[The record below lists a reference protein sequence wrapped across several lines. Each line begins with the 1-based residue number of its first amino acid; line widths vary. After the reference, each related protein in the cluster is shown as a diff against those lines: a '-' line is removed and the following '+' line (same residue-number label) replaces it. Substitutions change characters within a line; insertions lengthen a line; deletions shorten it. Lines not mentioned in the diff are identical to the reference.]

1 MMEFKGYQREDG
13 RVGVRNYVGVVST
26 VFCGSSVARKIAEAT
41 GTRVFIHDGGCG
53 QIGPEKSHTE
63 RVIEG
68 IVTHPNIGGVL
79 VVGVGCE
86 QIDAEALSKK
96 GKNTAFLNIQHEGG
110 NQKSVD
116 LGIRL
121 VEKLQEEAAE
131 VSREPIDVSKLI
143 VSTQCGSSDTGSGIA
158 SNPTVGAM
166 ADRLIADGGTV
177 ILGET
182 GSLYGAAGIIARRA
196 VSPQVGNRIIEI
208 TDRLEA
214 YYKRMGHS
222 LREANPTPGNIKAGL
237 TTLVEKSLGG
247 VRKGGT
253 TTIMGVLSPG
263 ERISGKGLW
272 LMDTSLG
279 LGACA
284 TADMLASGSQL
295 MVYTTGKGNPV
306 GSPLGPVIKVT
317 STRSSVDNLPDIID
331 FDASPFL
338 MGEETIDNCGGR
350 LYEEVLRVASGKP
363 VKAELKN
370 HNIFAIGRIVV

>member
-1 MMEFKGYQREDG
+1 MEFKGYRREDG
-13 RVGVRNYVGVVST
+13 RVGVRNYIGVVST

-41 GTRVFIHDGGCG
+41 GAHVFIHDGGCG
-53 QIGPEKSHTE
+53 QIGPEKSHTK
-63 RVIEG
+63 RVIDG
-68 IVTHPNIGGVL
+68 IITHPNIGAVL

-86 QIDAEALSKK
+86 QIDAEALSEK
-96 GKNTAFLNIQHEGG
+96 GKNTAFLNIQQEGG

-116 LGIRL
+116 LGIRT
-121 VEKLQEEAAE
+121 VETLQKEAAKA
-131 VSREPIDVSKLI
+131 SRETVDVSELI

-158 SNPTVGAM
+158 SNPAVGAM
-166 ADRLIADGGTV
+166 ADRLIADGGAV

-182 GSLYGAAGIIARRA
+182 GSLYGAAGIIARRGA
-196 VSPQVGNRIIEI
+196 SPQVGGRIIEM

-247 VRKGGT
+247 IRKGGT

-272 LMDTSLG
+272 IMDTSLG

-284 TADMLASGSQL
+284 TADMLASGSQI

-306 GSPLGPVIKVT
+306 GSPLGPVLKVT

-331 FDASPFL
+331 FDASPVL
-338 MGEETIDNCGGR
+338 LGEENIYDCGGR

-363 VKAELKN
+363 VKAELNN
-370 HNIFAIGRIVV
+370 HNVFAIGRIAM